1 MEYVERLIAHL
12 GPPQLEE
19 MEHEYGQ
26 EELETKGDLKQLHKE
41 LGDLESKQKLV
52 EEKLTEIKK
61 EKSAIKL
68 IC

>member
-1 MEYVERLIAHL
+1 MEYVDGLIAHF
-12 GPPQLEE
+12 GPLPLKG

-52 EEKLTEIKK
+52 EEKL
-61 EKSAIKL
+61 A
-68 IC
+68 